1 MVNPS
6 VCYRAAVTL
15 LILLP
20 ALGSCSSSPSGGDVG
35 VPPHDVEIV
44 FDARQQG
51 PNAFSPPDA
60 VISLASQN
68 SVTWYNAD
76 VSVYGG
82 AAGTTH
88 HLKSDDGITFD
99 SGMLAPNG
107 VFQATITAPGTYAY
121 HCEIHP
127 GMTGTVT
134 VNP

>member
-1 MVNPS
+1 MVHRS
-6 VCYRAAVTL
+6 LSWRATVATL
-15 LILLP
+15 FLVP
-20 ALGSCSSSPSGGDVG
+20 VMTACSGSPNGSDAG

-44 FDARQQG
+44 FDAPQQG

-68 SVTWYNAD
+68 TVTWYNAD
-76 VSVYGG
+76 LSLYGG

-88 HLKSDDGITFD
+88 HLKSDDGTTFD
-99 SGMLAPNG
+99 SGLLAPNG
-107 VFQATITAPGTYAY
+107 VFQATIAVPGTYAY

-127 GMTGTVT
+127 GMTGSVT